1 MRGSKRLAEG
11 IRQPAFYR
19 PSVLHCVSLSLSLS
33 LSHSLREEVSVVV
46 VRAFPDLAQ
55 GLKTLKKVV
64 GKKRAKE
71 ETQIQGRREQARV
84 GKRYL

>member
-1 MRGSKRLAEG
+1 MSL
-11 IRQPAFYR
+11 
-19 PSVLHCVSLSLSLS
+19 SLSLSLS

-64 GKKRAKE
+64 GKKKSE
-71 ETQIQGRREQARV
+71 GGGDTDT
-84 GKRYL
+84 GKKGTSEGW